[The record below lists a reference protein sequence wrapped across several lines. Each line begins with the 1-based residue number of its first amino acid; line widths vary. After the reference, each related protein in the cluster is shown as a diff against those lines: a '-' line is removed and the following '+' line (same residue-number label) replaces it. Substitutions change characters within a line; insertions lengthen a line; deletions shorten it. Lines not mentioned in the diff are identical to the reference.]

1 MREQPKY
8 ASTHT
13 FAYLL
18 IIFECIKKRK
28 AKKRT
33 KSLNQTIFSMNKY
46 FEREREKAL
55 THTHTRAHMVRINAN
70 NVQDFIGTTR
80 ATTE

>member
-18 IIFECIKKRK
+18 IIFECIKIRNVGNETNICKR
-28 AKKRT
+28 RT
-33 KSLNQTIFSMNKY
+33 KTKQKSLNQTIFSMNKY
-46 FEREREKAL
+46 FEKGRDSTRS
-55 THTHTRAHMVRINAN
+55 HTHTCGVR
-70 NVQDFIGTTR
+70 VSK
-80 ATTE
+80 